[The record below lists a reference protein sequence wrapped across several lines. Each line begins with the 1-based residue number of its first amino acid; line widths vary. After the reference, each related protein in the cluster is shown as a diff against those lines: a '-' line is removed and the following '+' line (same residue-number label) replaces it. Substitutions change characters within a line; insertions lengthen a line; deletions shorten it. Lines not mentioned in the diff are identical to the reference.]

1 MPERVKPENYS
12 EWKSSIGIAIK
23 QRREQ
28 ANKSLG
34 DTASRA
40 QIGPELLRSIESG
53 KGYLTLQQLFRL
65 SHALDVPISQLLLG
79 TDVEST
85 AAETRE
91 FMSAFKQIKDPELK
105 NQISSLVSTMVQ
117 RLTKEVPRN

>member
-1 MPERVKPENYS
+1 MPKKVKLEDYY

-23 QRREQ
+23 ERRER

-34 DTASRA
+34 ETANRA
-40 QIGPELLRSIESG
+40 QISPELLRSIESG

-65 SHALDVPISQLLLG
+65 SHALEVPISQLLLG
-79 TDVEST
+79 TDSEST
-85 AAETRE
+85 AAEARE

-105 NQISSLVSTMVQ
+105 DQISSLVSTMVQ
-117 RLTKEVPRN
+117 HLTEEVPKN

>member
-1 MPERVKPENYS
+1 MPEKGAPENYS

-23 QRREQ
+23 QRRER

-34 DTASRA
+34 ETASRA
-40 QIGPELLRSIESG
+40 QISPELLRSIESG

-65 SHALDVPISQLLLG
+65 SQALEVPISQLLLG
-79 TDVEST
+79 TGSEST
-85 AAETRE
+85 AAEARE

-105 NQISSLVSTMVQ
+105 DQISSLVSTMVQ
-117 RLTKEVPRN
+117 HLTKEVPKS